1 MKLRH
6 VNTLRNELKTNYST
20 KVEITMNKQLM
31 TTKRQSPVEINLT
44 KQKYEFS
51 RNLNNNR
58 TILLSMVKNVPIALV
73 NLKLSRRV

>member
-1 MKLRH
+1 
-6 VNTLRNELKTNYST
+6 
-20 KVEITMNKQLM
+20 MNKQLM

-44 KQKYEFS
+44 KQKYECS

-58 TILLSMVKNVPIALV
+58 TILVKNVPIALV

>member
-1 MKLRH
+1 
-6 VNTLRNELKTNYST
+6 
-20 KVEITMNKQLM
+20 MNKQLM
-31 TTKRQSPVEINLT
+31 TPKRQSPVEINLT
-44 KQKYEFS
+44 KQKYECS